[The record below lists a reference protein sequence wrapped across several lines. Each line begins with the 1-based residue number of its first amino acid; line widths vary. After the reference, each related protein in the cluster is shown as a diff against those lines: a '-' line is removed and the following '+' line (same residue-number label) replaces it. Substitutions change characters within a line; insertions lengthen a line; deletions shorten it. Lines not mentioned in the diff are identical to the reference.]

1 MKIRSAVSERR
12 MKMKYELAP
21 VYSRK
26 DKCWH
31 VTSDFITFGT
41 FASKADAQAY
51 IDKVNEPKKRAKKE
65 DK

>member
-1 MKIRSAVSERR
+1 
-12 MKMKYELAP
+12 MKYELAP

-31 VTSDFITFGT
+31 VTSGFITFGA